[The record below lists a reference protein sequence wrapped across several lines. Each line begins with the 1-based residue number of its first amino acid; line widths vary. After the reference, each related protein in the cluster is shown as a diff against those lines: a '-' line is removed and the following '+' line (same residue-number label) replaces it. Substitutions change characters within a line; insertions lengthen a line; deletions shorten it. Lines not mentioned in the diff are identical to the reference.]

1 MVKKVLF
8 HVLFGKTKTKQKNMP
23 ISQKHGGQKWK
34 FCDKFLILLEAT
46 QKVKKKKS
54 KQLLFLQS

>member
-1 MVKKVLF
+1 
-8 HVLFGKTKTKQKNMP
+8 MP

-46 QKVKKKKS
+46 QKVIKKKINTIVILAKLKGRS
-54 KQLLFLQS
+54 IRKCKIPHCQAH